1 MSGQPTRPV
10 QVSQPDT
17 AKPDTTKVVPLI
29 QRIEK
34 LTLVQARIAM
44 RVLVV
49 NNPAVRQAVADALE
63 IAESYD

>member
-1 MSGQPTRPV
+1 MSDQPTQPV
-10 QVSQPDT
+10 LASQPDS
-17 AKPDTTKVVPLI
+17 TKVVPLI

-34 LTLVQARIAM
+34 LKLHQARIAM

-49 NNPAVRQAVADALE
+49 NNPAVHQAVADALE